1 MLSVFM
7 LCSKLVE
14 GDNGHEFTVYY
25 AYQQE
30 EVEVDGEK
38 QYQDVKT
45 SITDP
50 TTGVADMKAVPVNV
64 KLAKDFEKEII
75 DSGVK
80 FPLLLFLDSESKF
93 EDGRDSYYVTIDK
106 DKNKKA
112 RLDKYGKK
120 HLILVVRGGSFIEAP
135 RKTYDIT
142 DIATFQG

>member
-1 MLSVFM
+1 M
-7 LCSKLVE
+7 LCSKDLK

-50 TTGVADMKAVPVNV
+50 TTGVTDMKAVPVNV
-64 KLAKDFEKEII
+64 KLAQDFEEEII

-80 FPLLLFLDSESKF
+80 FPLLLFLDNETKLP
-93 EDGRDSYYVTIDK
+93 DGRDSYYVTIDK
-106 DKNKKA
+106 TKDKKA
-112 RLDKYGKK
+112 RIDKYGKK
-120 HLILVVRGGSFIEAP
+120 HLILVVRHGEFIEAP
-135 RKTYDIT
+135 RKTYDIE

>member
-30 EVEVDGEK
+30 EVVVDGEK

-64 KLAKDFEKEII
+64 KLAQDFEEEII

-80 FPLLLFLDSESKF
+80 FPLLLFLDSEFKLQ
-93 EDGRDSYYVTIDK
+93 DGRDSYYVTIDK

-120 HLILVVRGGSFIEAP
+120 HLILVVRGGSFIKAP
-135 RKTYDIT
+135 RKTFDIT